1 MDHHER
7 QAFWQQQVEQHHSS
21 GLSARQF
28 TERHNL
34 NYHRFMYWRK
44 KFAKAEQG
52 KDPAG
57 FARVEQVASM
67 GQLNG
72 QGLCIS
78 LPGGIRIT
86 GIGHDNLGVLLSMLR
101 QL

>member
-7 QAFWQQQVEQHHSS
+7 QAFWQQQVKQHHSS

-28 TERHNL
+28 TGQHDL
-34 NYHRFMYWRK
+34 NYHQFMYWRK
-44 KFAKAEQG
+44 KFANAEQA
-52 KDPAG
+52 KNQAG
-57 FARVEQVASM
+57 FAKVEQSATI
-67 GQLNG
+67 GQLSS
-72 QGLCIS
+72 QGLCIN
-78 LPGGIRIT
+78 LPGGISIT

>member
-7 QAFWQQQVEQHHSS
+7 QAFWQQQVKQHHSS

-28 TERHNL
+28 TQAQHEPSQPG
-34 NYHRFMYWRK
+34 
-44 KFAKAEQG
+44 FAKVKQSATIGRLSSQE
-52 KDPAG
+52 
-57 FARVEQVASM
+57 
-67 GQLNG
+67 LYIN
-72 QGLCIS
+72 
-78 LPGGIRIT
+78 LPDGIRIT